1 MVGISSLFDHTAP
14 LLRPSVG
21 IRQKKMMT
29 PSYQLTRRR
38 LLASAAATAAAAT
51 IGQFLPGTA
60 LAQTTNVAASLAT
73 DGPFTRSTVSEI
85 ARRLSR
91 VPFAAPASRLP
102 EVLQNLTYDQ
112 YRDIRFKT
120 SASIWQGDGLPFTV
134 QLFHPGFYF
143 KEPIEVA
150 IVKDG
155 VAKHLP
161 YSTDLFDFGPLVPKG
176 IPNADIGFAGIR
188 IHGPLNRPDYFDEVV
203 VFQGASY
210 FRSLGKGQAYGI
222 SARGLAVKTAEPE
235 GEEFPI
241 FRAFWIETPVK
252 DGDTIVLYALL
263 DSPSVTGAYRFTI
276 RPGVTTVMDVEADL
290 FPRVDMAKVG
300 LAPGTSMYFF
310 GPNDRLGVD
319 DFRPEV
325 HDSDGLLVVNGRG
338 ERLWRPLSN
347 PSTLQISAFV
357 DAGPRGFGLIQRD
370 RNYVT
375 YQDLEAFYEKR
386 PSLWVEPV
394 GDWGTGAVTL
404 VEIPTNSEIHDNIVA
419 YWQPKD
425 PIPAGT
431 EYSFAY
437 RLSWGSDPAF
447 VPGGMVVDGTM
458 VGRSTLDGNS
468 PIRRFVIDF
477 APQQILDG
485 KPAGEPKAT
494 VTTSAGKISNIV
506 VIPNPKIGEGE
517 GWRVN
522 FELDPQDANLIELRT
537 VLTFPDGRASETWVY
552 RWTAQA

>member
-1 MVGISSLFDHTAP
+1 
-14 LLRPSVG
+14 
-21 IRQKKMMT
+21 MMK
-29 PSYQLTRRR
+29 SAFSLTRRR
-38 LLASAAATAAAAT
+38 LLGTAGAAVAATVLGNFYPGEANAQAAAV
-51 IGQFLPGTA
+51 P
-60 LAQTTNVAASLAT
+60 ASLAT

-91 VPFAAPASRLP
+91 VPYAAPASRLP
-102 EVLQNLTYDQ
+102 DVLQNLTYDQ
-112 YRDIRFKT
+112 YRDIRFK
-120 SASIWQGDGLPFTV
+120 SASAVWADAGLPFQL

-143 KEPIEVA
+143 KDPIEVA
-150 IVKDG
+150 IIQDG

-176 IPNADIGFAGIR
+176 IPNTDLGFAGIR
-188 IHGPLNRPDYFDEVV
+188 IHGALNRPDYFDEIV

-210 FRSLGKGQAYGI
+210 FRSLGKGQVYGI

-241 FRAFWIETPVK
+241 FRAFWVETPLK
-252 DGDTIVLYALL
+252 DGDTMVLYALL

-276 RPGVTTVMDVEADL
+276 RPGFPTTMDIEADL
-290 FPRVDMAKVG
+290 FPRVDLAKVG
-300 LAPGTSMYFF
+300 LAPGTSMFFF
-310 GPNDRLGVD
+310 GPNDRVDVD

-325 HDSDGLLVVNGRG
+325 HDSDGLLMVNGRG

-370 RNYVT
+370 RDFVT
-375 YQDLEAFYEKR
+375 YQDLEAAYERR

-394 GDWGTGAVTL
+394 GDWGQGAVTL

-425 PIPAGT
+425 PMPAGS

-437 RLSWGSDPAF
+437 RLSWGGDPATAD
-447 VPGGMVVDGTM
+447 GAMVVSDTM
-458 VGRSTLDGNS
+458 IGRATLEGDS
-468 PIRRFVIDF
+468 PLRRFVVDF
-477 APQQILDG
+477 APQQLLEG
-485 KPAGEPKAT
+485 KPAEQPKAT
-494 VTTSAGKISNIV
+494 VSNSKGKISNIV
-506 VIPNPKIGEGE
+506 VMPNPKIGKGQ

-522 FELDPQDANLIELRT
+522 FELDPEGANLVELRI
-537 VLTFPDGRASETWVY
+537 VLTFPDGRPAETWVY
-552 RWTAQA
+552 RWTATA

>member
-1 MVGISSLFDHTAP
+1 
-14 LLRPSVG
+14 
-21 IRQKKMMT
+21 MMT
-29 PSYQLTRRR
+29 ASYQLTRRR
-38 LLASAAATAAAAT
+38 LLASAAATAAAAALAPL
-51 IGQFLPGTA
+51 LPEEA
-60 LAQTTNVAASLAT
+60 LAQTSNVAASLAT
-73 DGPFTRSTVSEI
+73 DGPFTRSTVTEI

-102 EVLQNLTYDQ
+102 DVLQNLTYDQ

-120 SASIWQGDGLPFTV
+120 AASVWQGSGLPFTL

-155 VAKHLP
+155 EAKHLP

-176 IPNADIGFAGIR
+176 IPNTDIGFAGIR
-188 IHGPLNRPDYFDEVV
+188 IHGPLNKPDYFDEIV

-210 FRSLGKGQAYGI
+210 FRSLGRGQVYGI

-241 FRAFWIETPVK
+241 FRAFWVETPIQ
-252 DGDTIVLYALL
+252 DSDTIVLYALL

-276 RPGVTTVMDVEADL
+276 RPGLPTVMDVEADL

-300 LAPGTSMYFF
+300 LAPGTSMFFF
-310 GPNDRLGVD
+310 GPNDRTNVD

-325 HDSDGLLVVNGRG
+325 HDSDGLLMVNGRG

-370 RNYVT
+370 RDFVT
-375 YQDLEAFYEKR
+375 YEDLEAVYEKR

-425 PIPAGT
+425 PIPAGS

-437 RLSWGSDPAF
+437 RLSWGGDPAYAA
-447 VPGGMVVDGTM
+447 GGMVVHGTM
-458 VGRSTLDGNS
+458 VGRAQLEGDG
-468 PIRRFVIDF
+468 PQRRFVIDF
-477 APQQILDG
+477 APYQVLEG
-485 KPAGEPKAT
+485 KPAEEPKAT
-494 VTTSAGKISNIV
+494 VTASAGKISNV
-506 VIPNPKIGEGE
+506 VVQPNPLIGDGQ

-522 FELDPQDANLIELRT
+522 FEIDPEGNNLIELRT

-552 RWTAQA
+552 RWTATA

>member
-1 MVGISSLFDHTAP
+1 MTTSSH
-14 LLRPSVG
+14 S
-21 IRQKKMMT
+21 
-29 PSYQLTRRR
+29 LTRRR
-38 LLASAAATAAAAT
+38 LLASAGATVAATVLGSLYPGAAS
-51 IGQFLPGTA
+51 
-60 LAQTTNVAASLAT
+60 AQTSNVAASLAT
-73 DGPFTRSTVSEI
+73 DGPFTRSTVSEV

-112 YRDIRFKT
+112 YRDIRFKS
-120 SASIWQGDGLPFTV
+120 SAAVWAGTGLPFEL
-134 QLFHPGFYF
+134 QLLHPGFYY
-143 KEPIEVA
+143 KEPIEIA
-150 IVKDG
+150 IVQDG
-155 VAKHLP
+155 VATHLP

-176 IPNADIGFAGIR
+176 IPNTDIGFAGFR
-188 IHGPLNRPDYFDEVV
+188 IHGPINRPDYFDEIV

-210 FRSLGKGQAYGI
+210 FRSLGKGQVYGI

-241 FRAFWIETPVK
+241 FRAFWIETPLK
-252 DGDTIVLYALL
+252 DSDTIVLYALL
-263 DSPSVTGAYRFTI
+263 DSQSVTGAYRFTI
-276 RPGVTTVMDVEADL
+276 RPGPTTVMDVEADL
-290 FPRVDMAKVG
+290 FPRVNLAKVG

-310 GPNDRLGVD
+310 GPNDRLAVD

-325 HDSDGLLVVNGRG
+325 HDSDGLLMVNGRG

-370 RNYVT
+370 RDFAT
-375 YQDLEAFYEKR
+375 YQDLESIYERR

-394 GDWGTGAVTL
+394 GDWGQGAVTL

-425 PIPAGT
+425 PMPAGS

-437 RLSWGSDPAF
+437 RLSWGGDPPSAA
-447 VPGGMVVDGTM
+447 GAMVVADTM
-458 VGRSTLDGNS
+458 IGRATLEGDS
-468 PIRRFVIDF
+468 PIRRFVVDF
-477 APQQILDG
+477 APQQVLDG

-494 VTTSAGKISNIV
+494 VTSSKGTISNIV
-506 VIPNPKIGEGE
+506 VIPNPRIGNGE

-522 FELDPQDANLIELRT
+522 FEIDPEDANLIELRI
-537 VLTFPDGRASETWVY
+537 VLTFPDGRPAETWVY
-552 RWTAQA
+552 RWTATA